1 MVFSNTRNTFG
12 CIGFALALL
21 ALAGCSTKPIPLNY
35 APSSVLSAHGTVN
48 VTTFEYL
55 PAKGGEVKPN
65 QVRNT
70 AMGDVLF
77 ERNVDVILRDAV
89 FSELRL
95 VGVTMDG
102 QADALSG
109 QIQEFLI
116 DDLGYSVDWTLRIR
130 YVVKDKE
137 GKVVYDQVKET
148 KRNTS
153 KFVNVFASLNETIKH
168 NAELIIQ
175 DQAFIGAIN

>member
-1 MVFSNTRNTFG
+1 
-12 CIGFALALL
+12 
-21 ALAGCSTKPIPLNY
+21 
-35 APSSVLSAHGTVN
+35 
-48 VTTFEYL
+48 
-55 PAKGGEVKPN
+55 
-65 QVRNT
+65 
-70 AMGDVLF
+70 
-77 ERNVDVILRDAV
+77 
-89 FSELRL
+89 
-95 VGVTMDG
+95 MDG